1 MRALKAVQNEHE
13 KIPFGG
19 VILSCLRHCMQ
30 DVLFRKLNVP
40 DSIGKCLYSRFCCC
54 EFFLMK
60 IMFFFFLLCLA
71 INRRKEY

>member
-54 EFFLMK
+54 EIFNENYVFLFSFMSGYK
-60 IMFFFFLLCLA
+60 
-71 INRRKEY
+71 

>member
-40 DSIGKCLYSRFCCC
+40 DSIGKCLYSRFCFVN
-54 EFFLMK
+54 FFNENYV
-60 IMFFFFLLCLA
+60 FLFSFMSGY
-71 INRRKEY
+71 K